1 MTIFPFTLFN
11 RVFYG
16 WRIVFLASLFLAV
29 GSGILYHGFTI
40 FFLPLKRDLVVSSA
54 AISLLYGASR
64 LEGGIEGPAVGYLI
78 DRFGPRVMMLTGAIL
93 SGAGLILLSLIDSFV
108 EFFFI
113 YVFIVAL
120 GFNAGFFHP
129 AQAAVNN
136 WFILHRGKVFAIVG
150 SSASVG
156 GVIMAP
162 ILSQLILGL
171 GWRPTAI
178 IAGLIVL
185 AVTIPCAL
193 KIHRSPEVLGLH
205 PDGRPPDPSKG
216 TGSIAGGE
224 EDRKVEFSVREAMR
238 TSTYWVLFFALTF
251 RILVTVALTV
261 HFVPILVW
269 KGMSE
274 AASAYL
280 VSLFAF
286 GTIVSAL
293 ISGWL
298 GDRWNKAL
306 ICGVGNLPAAGAVL
320 ALILGQSTVA
330 LYSLP
335 IGLAVTMGTVPLN
348 WALIGDFFGRRSY
361 GTLRGI
367 MGMGYG
373 LGTFL
378 SPIYAGWIFD
388 KTGSYEIAL
397 GTFLFILLLAAIF
410 FGLLYHWSKR
420 PFRNLA

>member
-16 WRIVFLASLFLAV
+16 WRIVFLVSLFLAV

-64 LEGGIEGPAVGYLI
+64 LEGGFEGPVVGYLI

-93 SGAGLILLSLIDSFV
+93 SGSGLILLSVVDSFI

-185 AVTIPCAL
+185 AVTVPCAL
-193 KIHRSPEVLGLH
+193 KIHRSPEVLGLY
-205 PDGRPPDPSKG
+205 PDGRPPDPPKG
-216 TGSIAGGE
+216 EGSIRGGA
-224 EDRKVEFSVREAMR
+224 EDRKIEFSVREAMR
-238 TSTYWVLFFALTF
+238 TSTYWVLFSALTF

-261 HFVPILVW
+261 HFVPLLVW
-269 KGMSE
+269 KGMNE
-274 AASAYL
+274 ATSAYL

-286 GTIVSAL
+286 GTIVISL

-306 ICGVGNLPAAGAVL
+306 ICGVGVLPAAGAVL
-320 ALILGQSTVA
+320 ALILGQSRIA

-361 GTLRGI
+361 GMLRGI
-367 MGMGYG
+367 MGIGYG

-388 KTGSYEIAL
+388 QSGSYQIAL
-397 GTFLFILLLAAIF
+397 WTFFFILLLASIF
-410 FGLLYHWSKR
+410 FTLLYHWSKR